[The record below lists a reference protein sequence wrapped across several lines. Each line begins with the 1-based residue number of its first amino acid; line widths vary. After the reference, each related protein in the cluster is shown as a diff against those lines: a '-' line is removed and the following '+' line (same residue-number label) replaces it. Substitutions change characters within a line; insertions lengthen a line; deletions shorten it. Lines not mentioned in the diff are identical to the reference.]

1 MTLPSLSYALGT
13 SCYNLI
19 PRERIDEYHQF
30 TMTSIDGNEL
40 SAFYTRNNRPAHGP
54 LDIPAHAGVYS
65 VAVSMSPFNADLKY
79 ANGVNIGSNGNIAGS
94 THIYNAEQA
103 VRTELHEPFETVS
116 LLIPVDSVK
125 EIQSSYKSASAITAN
140 YLLREY
146 DEVMH
151 GLAIALVPA
160 LKKPKEA
167 GTLFIEHI
175 FAAVTAH
182 LFNPTCLQSVEIGVR
197 LAVLAPWQVRRAKEM
212 LAASLCSDLSL
223 KELSEACG
231 LSLSYFARAFKNT
244 VGVAP
249 HRWLTEKRIENSKAL
264 MMHANTSLIEVALMS
279 GFADQ
284 SHFTRIFSKVV
295 GLSPGAWRRQ
305 QLSLKL

>member
-1 MTLPSLSYALGT
+1 MTLSSSTYTLGA
-13 SCYNLI
+13 SKNLI
-19 PRERIDEYHQF
+19 PRERLEEYHQF
-30 TMTSIDGNEL
+30 TLKSADEREL

-54 LDIPAHAGVYS
+54 LDIPARAGIYS
-65 VAVSMSPFNADLKY
+65 VTISMGSFSTQKKY
-79 ANGVNIGSNGNIAGS
+79 ASGVNLGSCRLIPGS
-94 THIYNAEQA
+94 THIYDAERGIQ
-103 VRTELHEPFETVS
+103 TQLHEPFETVS
-116 LLIPVDSVK
+116 LLIPAGSVQG
-125 EIQSSYKSASAITAN
+125 IRSDYKNASAITAN
-140 YLLREY
+140 YLHRDY

-160 LKKPKEA
+160 LKRPQEA

-175 FAAVTAH
+175 FAAMTAH
-182 LFNPTCLQSVEIGVR
+182 LFNPISIQSLEPGVR
-197 LAVLAPWQVRRAKEM
+197 LAMLAPWQVRRAKEM
-212 LAASLCSDLSL
+212 LVANLCSDVSL
-223 KELSEACG
+223 KELSEVCG

-264 MMHANTSLIEVALMS
+264 MMSANNTLTEVALMS

-295 GLSPGAWRRQ
+295 GLSPGIWRR
-305 QLSLKL
+305 LHVSVRL